1 MQEQIETKEKEKKQW
16 QNFSS
21 KAFGKK
27 GFVKKSIFKTPES
40 SDGKVKLYIVFQTIY
55 HKNLSENHKTNASF
69 VRPGLWPLRANK

>member
-40 SDGKVKLYIVFQTIY
+40 SDGKVKLYIVFQTI
-55 HKNLSENHKTNASF
+55 
-69 VRPGLWPLRANK
+69 

>member
-1 MQEQIETKEKEKKQW
+1 MNPSIKIFFFQEYLKEKKKKKQEKMQEQIESKEKEKKQW

-40 SDGKVKLYIVFQTIY
+40 SDGKVIYIFCLGVLF
-55 HKNLSENHKTNASF
+55 E
-69 VRPGLWPLRANK
+69 